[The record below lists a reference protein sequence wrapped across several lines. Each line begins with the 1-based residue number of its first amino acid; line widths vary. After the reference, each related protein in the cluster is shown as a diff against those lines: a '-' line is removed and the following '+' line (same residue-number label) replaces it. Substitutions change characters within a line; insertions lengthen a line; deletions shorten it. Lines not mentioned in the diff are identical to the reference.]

1 MTKIIVYADG
11 GCRGNGKEENIGG
24 WGVTMEYKGRVKEIY
39 GAVPNTTNN
48 QMEITACIEA
58 LKGIKTYNIPIH
70 IYCDSAYVVNAMNQ
84 WVKNWIKRGW
94 TNKERQPVK
103 NKELFQELVEL
114 CGKQK
119 YVVFIKTK
127 GHAGIELNERADEL
141 VNIAMDNWEG

>member
-58 LKGIKTYNIPIH
+58 LKGIKTNH
-70 IYCDSAYVVNAMNQ
+70 ISIELHCDSAYVVNGMNQ
-84 WVKNWIKRGW
+84 WVNGWIKNGW
-94 TNKERQPVK
+94 KTKDKKPVK
-103 NKELFQELVEL
+103 NKELWQELVNL
-114 CGKQK
+114 CNKQDEVSFK
-119 YVVFIKTK
+119 KTK